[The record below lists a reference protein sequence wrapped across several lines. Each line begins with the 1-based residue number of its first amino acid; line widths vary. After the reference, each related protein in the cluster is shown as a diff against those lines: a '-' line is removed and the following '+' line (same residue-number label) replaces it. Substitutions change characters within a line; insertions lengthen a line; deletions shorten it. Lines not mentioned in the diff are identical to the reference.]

1 MTEEVEYPDEDS
13 MMECMSS
20 FLSLWDILLTEVKTV
35 VIVRMIHCVV
45 EANGP
50 IRSVSVYC
58 LYCKP

>member
-13 MMECMSS
+13 MMECMRS

-50 IRSVSVYC
+50 IRSVSVY
-58 LYCKP
+58 

>member
-13 MMECMSS
+13 MMECMRS

-35 VIVRMIHCVV
+35 VIARMIHCVV

-50 IRSVSVYC
+50 ICSVSVYC

>member
-13 MMECMSS
+13 MMECMRS

-50 IRSVSVYC
+50 IRSVYC